1 MQVDRFRQLMVGTGE
16 TIRYSGGD
24 DDQHTCMAGVALIL
38 KKGLKKALTEWQPV
52 NERLILKG
60 KIQWQAYKAI
70 SYTMLCTHK
79 RCR

>member
-1 MQVDRFRQLMVGTGE
+1 MQVDRFRQLTVGTAE

-24 DDQHTCMAGVALIL
+24 DDQHMAGVAIIL

-52 NERLILKG
+52 NERLMLKG
-60 KIQWQAYKAI
+60 KIQRQAHKAI